1 MIEFREKV
9 VVKNNFLKKP
19 GFSDNSSI
27 VAEILFRNPV
37 SHPHAIA
44 HKII

>member
-1 MIEFREKV
+1 V
-9 VVKNNFLKKP
+9 QVKKL

-27 VAEILFRNPV
+27 AAEILFRNSV
-37 SHPHAIA
+37 SNPHAIA